1 MGSLV
6 VATSPPP
13 TRLSVLPLR
22 QVVTHRCKG
31 HLHRHTVLENGR
43 HRTARAQ
50 AWSFLGPFLLP
61 APPGFDSPAFLD
73 ASPPATSRCCAPA
86 ERSAPHS
93 LAPRGLCT
101 HTPLCTGRPAA
112 LRPAGVS
119 QHRSPTDPSVC
130 SGDTSSTAGA
140 PTTPDPGL
148 TMDLLTD

>member
-22 QVVTHRCKG
+22 QVVTHRRKG

-43 HRTARAQ
+43 HHTARAQ

-61 APPGFDSPAFLD
+61 APPGFDSPALTPRLQQLPAAARRQSEAPRT
-73 ASPPATSRCCAPA
+73 ASPLVASARTRPSAQDGRLPSGLPGSRST
-86 ERSAPHS
+86 E
-93 LAPRGLCT
+93 G
-101 HTPLCTGRPAA
+101 
-112 LRPAGVS
+112 
-119 QHRSPTDPSVC
+119 PTDPSVC
-130 SGDTSSTAGA
+130 SGATSSTAGA
-140 PTTPDPGL
+140 PAAPEPGL